1 MEYNKYENAAYRLHT
16 IKTDQ
21 FKTITIKI
29 NFKRKL
35 EKKDITFRNLL
46 SEVLLQSSL
55 KYPSR
60 RELEIKTE
68 ELYNLIL
75 KSNTYISGNYMILS
89 FDCIFLNEAYT
100 EKGMLKESIE
110 FLLNFLFHPNANNR
124 SFEKTNFMV
133 AKNALKEGLET
144 LEDNY
149 GRYAIY
155 RLLEEMDD
163 KASYALRSIGY
174 LEDLEEIDEVNL
186 YSYYESVLNSDYID
200 IFVIGNIDSEK
211 IKQLF
216 LEMFPVNTLK
226 KPATTHYLEPSKARK
241 RIKTTKEKKD
251 INQSHLLIG
260 CKLDQLKEEEK
271 KYVMNIYNFILGG
284 GPDSKLFQN
293 VREKNSLCY
302 SIHSTF
308 QPVNNILII
317 KAGID
322 ANSYKKAVSLIK
334 KELSNMEKGCFDE
347 SDIEKAKITYLSAFD
362 ELEDAPGSIISTY
375 VAHEYLDYDMLEE
388 RRQKITE
395 VTKDM
400 VVAVAKKIHADT
412 IYLLEGGSLD
422 ETNKNE
428 QS

>member
-1 MEYNKYENAAYRLHT
+1 MEYHKYENVAYHLHT

-21 FKTITIKI
+21 FKTVTIKI

-46 SEVLLQSSL
+46 SEVLVQSSK

-75 KSNTYISGNYMILS
+75 KSNTYLSGNYMVLS

-100 EKGMLKESIE
+100 EKGMLKESLD
-110 FLLNFLFHPNANNR
+110 FFMDFLFHPNANQG
-124 SFEKTNFMV
+124 SFEKTNFLV
-133 AKNALKEGLET
+133 ARNALKEGLET
-144 LEDNY
+144 LEDSH
-149 GRYAIY
+149 GRYAMY
-155 RLLEEMDD
+155 RLLEEMEN
-163 KASYALRSIGY
+163 KAPFSLRSVGY
-174 LEDLEEIDEVNL
+174 LEDLEEVSETNL
-186 YSYYESVLNSDYID
+186 YTYYESVLNSDLID

-211 IKQLF
+211 IRELF
-216 LEMFPVNTLK
+216 LEMFPINTLK
-226 KPATTHYLEPSKARK
+226 KPPMSHYLEPIKPKR
-241 RIKTTKEKKD
+241 RIKTIKEKKE
-251 INQSHLLIG
+251 INQSHLLVG
-260 CKLDQLKEEEK
+260 CKLDSLTEMEK

-284 GPDSKLFQN
+284 GPDSKLFQS

-322 ANSYKKAVSLIK
+322 ASSYKKAVTLIK
-334 KELSNMEKGCFDE
+334 KELSNMEKGSFDE
-347 SDIEKAKITYLSAFD
+347 GDLEKAKVTYLSAFD
-362 ELEDAPGSIISTY
+362 ELEDAPGSIIATY
-375 VAHEYLDYDMLEE
+375 VAHEYLGYDMLEE
-388 RRQKITE
+388 RREKIAE

-400 VVAVAKKIHADT
+400 VVAVAKKIHIDT
-412 IYLLEGGSLD
+412 IYLLEGGNND
-422 ETNKNE
+422 ETTENE
-428 QS
+428 